1 MDEPK
6 KPKSSF
12 GLLEIC
18 ILIFIVG
25 FVFCFVIQTQTR
37 RPRWRN
43 SPANA
48 CINNLRQIDAGANQ
62 FALENH
68 KTNGEAINF
77 PDDLTPYVKLTSANM
92 PDALILEAAVKCQCR
107 QILAVKGNHD
117 TSAPFPAPIRD
128 LHLNTFT
135 FNGVKFGGFNGAWR
149 YKPRG
154 NFLWDHD
161 EVESLIAD
169 FPPVDVFLAHNSPRG
184 IHDRDDEVHIGF
196 VAFTNYLTSAKP
208 GFFIHGH
215 MHHEIDT
222 VVGTTR
228 IIGVFG
234 YRFLTLP
241 VD

>member
-1 MDEPK
+1 MRGSVNLL
-6 KPKSSF
+6 KPLFLTSRLCENPRLHPMK
-12 GLLEIC
+12 
-18 ILIFIVG
+18 ILIIADDEYFIK
-25 FVFCFVIQTQTR
+25 R
-37 RPRWRN
+37 LP
-43 SPANA
+43 
-48 CINNLRQIDAGANQ
+48 
-62 FALENH
+62 
-68 KTNGEAINF
+68 
-77 PDDLTPYVKLTSANM
+77 PDCQADVLISLGDM